1 MRGLGI
7 GLFLATLAAC
17 GGSGTGGAGAWTA
30 TVVLE
35 APDKLSGCDIG
46 DLDPRRPGNEI
57 AAVCGNGEVYVVY
70 RDGDAWRHEVIARTQ
85 GEPIQCAVG
94 DADPSREGAEL
105 VVVGMAAGTEDSG
118 GAGAAHL
125 IWWDGY
131 GWKRKL
137 LFEDT
142 ALIHGVC
149 IGDLDAARPGQE
161 ILLVGFSNRATMLF
175 LEAGAWISET
185 AADLGS
191 AGKTAVTYRGGA
203 AVACNAG
210 TVVHVRRRANGSW
223 QSEILDQAKAGQSR
237 IGTDGRRLLAARDDG
252 SLGLIGEAGRRD
264 IHKEG
269 QKLRGAVLAD
279 LDPAAPGLEAAT
291 AGYEGTITVLYPKG
305 DAWRAEIVFRDTGR
319 FHHLVAGEL
328 LAAGKGPELAGCGY
342 SRRLTVVA
350 RR

>member
-1 MRGLGI
+1 MRALGLGLI
-7 GLFLATLAAC
+7 LALLAAC
-17 GGSGTGGAGAWTA
+17 GGTGTGNAGKWTA
-30 TVVLE
+30 TVALE

-46 DLDPRRPGNEI
+46 NLDPRRPGNEI
-57 AAVCGNGEVYVVY
+57 AAVCGNGEVYVVH
-70 RDGDAWRHEVIARTQ
+70 RDGDAWRHEVVARTQ
-85 GEPIQCAVG
+85 GEPIQCAIG
-94 DADPSREGAEL
+94 DADPEREGAEL

-118 GAGAAHL
+118 GTGAAHL

-131 GWKRKL
+131 GWKRQL
-137 LFEDT
+137 LFEDA

-149 IGDLDAARPGQE
+149 IGELDVARPGQE

-175 LEAGAWISET
+175 KDRGAWISET

-191 AGKTAVTYRGGA
+191 AGKTAVIYRGGA

-210 TVVHVRRRANGSW
+210 TVVHVRKTGGSW
-223 QSEILDQAKAGQSR
+223 RSEILDRAKAGQSR
-237 IGTDGRRLLAARDDG
+237 VGTDGRRLLVARDDG
-252 SLGLIGEAGRRD
+252 SLGLISETGRTD

-291 AGYEGTITVLYPKG
+291 AGYEGTITVLYPQG
-305 DAWRAEIVFRDTGR
+305 DSWRAETVFRDTGR

-328 LAAGKGPELAGCGY
+328 LDAGEGPELAGCGY
-342 SRRLTVVA
+342 SRRLTVVG
-350 RR
+350 R

>member
-1 MRGLGI
+1 MMRGI
-7 GLFLATLAAC
+7 GLGLVLATLGAC
-17 GGSGTGGAGAWTA
+17 GGNDGGGGTWKA

-35 APDKLSGCDIG
+35 APDKLSGCAIG

-57 AAVCGNGEVYVVY
+57 AAVCGNGEVYVVH
-70 RDGDAWRHEVIARTQ
+70 RDGDAWKKEVVAHTP

-94 DADPSREGAEL
+94 DTDPAREGAEL

-125 IWWDGY
+125 IWWDGH

-149 IGDLDAARPGQE
+149 IGDLDAARAGQE

-175 LEAGAWISET
+175 REEGAWISET

-191 AGKTAVTYRGGA
+191 AGKTAVPYRGGA

-210 TVVHVRRRANGSW
+210 TVVHVRKTGGRWSSEVLDRA
-223 QSEILDQAKAGQSR
+223 EAGQSR
-237 IGTDGRRLLAARDDG
+237 IGTDGRRLLVARDDG
-252 SLGLIGEAGRRD
+252 ALGLIGTEGRTD

-279 LDPAAPGLEAAT
+279 LDPGAAGIEAAT
-291 AGYEGTITVLYPKG
+291 AGYEGTITVLYPED

-328 LAAGKGPELAGCGY
+328 LTAGEGPELAGCGY
-342 SRRLTVVA
+342 SRRLTVVVC
-350 RR
+350 R

>member
-7 GLFLATLAAC
+7 GLFLATLGAC
-17 GGSGTGGAGAWTA
+17 GGSDTGSPGTWTA
-30 TVVLE
+30 TVVFE

-46 DLDPRRPGNEI
+46 DLDPRHPGNEI
-57 AAVCGNGEVYVVY
+57 ATVCGNGDVYVVH
-70 RDGDAWRHEVIARTQ
+70 RDGDVWKHDIVARTQ
-85 GEPIQCAVG
+85 GEPIQCAIG
-94 DADPSREGAEL
+94 DADPAREGAEL
-105 VVVGMAAGTEDSG
+105 VVVGMATGNEDSG

-149 IGDLDAARPGQE
+149 IGEFDPARPGHE
-161 ILLVGFSNRATMLF
+161 ILLVGFSNRATMLCK
-175 LEAGAWISET
+175 EAGAWISET

-191 AGKTAVTYRGGA
+191 AGKTAVAYRAGA
-203 AVACNAG
+203 AVVCNGG
-210 TVVHVRRRANGSW
+210 TVVHVRKTGGSW
-223 QSEILDQAKAGQSR
+223 ASEVLDQAKAGQSR
-237 IGTDGRRLLAARDDG
+237 IGTDGQRLLAARDDG
-252 SLGLIGEAGRRD
+252 ALGLIGRAGRKD

-279 LDPAAPGLEAAT
+279 LDPAAPGIEAAT

-305 DAWRAEIVFRDTGR
+305 NAWQAETVFRDNGR
-319 FHHLVAGEL
+319 FHHLAAGEL
-328 LAAGKGPELAGCGY
+328 LAAGTGLELAGCGY